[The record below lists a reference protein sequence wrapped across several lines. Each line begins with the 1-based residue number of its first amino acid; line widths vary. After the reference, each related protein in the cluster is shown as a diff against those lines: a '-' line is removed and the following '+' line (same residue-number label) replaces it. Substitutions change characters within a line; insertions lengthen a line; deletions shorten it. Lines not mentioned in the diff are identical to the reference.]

1 MADRRSVAAAAV
13 AAVFTLL
20 APAALAGCAGSAA
33 AEVNYAVDGVL
44 NTYNANTVTG
54 AASAG
59 PQAFARTLT
68 GFSLH
73 GPDGQALADN
83 DFGSVTVSG
92 REPLVLDYQI
102 ADAAVYSDGKPVTC
116 DDMVLAWAAQSGR
129 FPGFNAASRAGYLD
143 IAGIECQPGQKKARV
158 NFLPARALT
167 DYNQLFSATSM
178 MPAHV
183 LADDLGLDITAAIQS
198 GDPGA
203 IGRIAE
209 AWNTTWNLTP
219 DIDLKRFPSAGP
231 YKIDSVL
238 PEGAV
243 VLTANDAWW
252 GAKPVTKRITVWP
265 RGIDVQDRMNNGTFH
280 VVDVATGSSGTLT
293 TPDDYQRSEIP
304 SGGIEQLIFAPRG
317 VLATPEARRAVAH
330 CIPRDV
336 IAANAGVPI
345 ANSRLNTVTED
356 AYSVLET
363 GPLSDQYN
371 LANADAA
378 REGLQGESITM
389 RLGYQ
394 SPNPRLA
401 TAVAAITQSCAAAGI
416 TVVDVTADGVGP
428 QTLLDGQIDV
438 LLASTGG
445 ASGSGSTGSTAM
457 DDYTLHAGNGN
468 NLSGYNNPQ
477 VDGIISA
484 LAVTIDPK
492 ERARLLGDAAPL
504 LWEDM
509 PTLPLYRQQRTVIS
523 DKKMFGVEANPTKWG
538 VGWNMD
544 RWRLEPQ

>member
-1 MADRRSVAAAAV
+1 
-13 AAVFTLL
+13 
-20 APAALAGCAGSAA
+20 
-33 AEVNYAVDGVL
+33 
-44 NTYNANTVTG
+44 
-54 AASAG
+54 
-59 PQAFARTLT
+59 
-68 GFSLH
+68 
-73 GPDGQALADN
+73 
-83 DFGSVTVSG
+83 
-92 REPLVLDYQI
+92 
-102 ADAAVYSDGKPVTC
+102 
-116 DDMVLAWAAQSGR
+116 VLAWASQSGR
-129 FPGFNAASRAGYLD
+129 FPGFNAASQAGYLD

-158 NFLPARALT
+158 NFLPGRAIT
-167 DYNQLFSATSM
+167 DYNQLFTATSM

-183 LADDLGLDITAAIQS
+183 LADDLGLDVTAAIQS

-209 AWNTTWNLTP
+209 AWNTTWNLKP
-219 DIDLKRFPSAGP
+219 DIDLKRFPSSGP

-243 VLTANDAWW
+243 MLTANDAWW

-265 RGIDVQDRMNNGTFH
+265 RGVDVQDRVNNGTFH

-304 SGGIEQLIFAPRG
+304 SGGIEQLIFAPKG

-345 ANSRLNTVTED
+345 ANWRLNTIVED

-378 REGLQGESITM
+378 REGLQFESITM

-401 TAVAAITQSCAAAGI
+401 AAVAAITQSCAAASRG
-416 TVVDVTADGVGP
+416 
-428 QTLLDGQIDV
+428 
-438 LLASTGG
+438 
-445 ASGSGSTGSTAM
+445 
-457 DDYTLHAGNGN
+457 
-468 NLSGYNNPQ
+468 
-477 VDGIISA
+477 
-484 LAVTIDPK
+484 
-492 ERARLLGDAAPL
+492 LGL
-504 LWEDM
+504 
-509 PTLPLYRQQRTVIS
+509 
-523 DKKMFGVEANPTKWG
+523 
-538 VGWNMD
+538 
-544 RWRLEPQ
+544 